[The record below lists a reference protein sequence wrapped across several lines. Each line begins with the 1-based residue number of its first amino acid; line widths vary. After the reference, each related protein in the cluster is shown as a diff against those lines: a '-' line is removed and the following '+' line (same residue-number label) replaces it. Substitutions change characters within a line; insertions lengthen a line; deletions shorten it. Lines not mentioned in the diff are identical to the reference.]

1 MGDFRDRE
9 GFLSVPGGGKMGL
22 RSFSGGTFRSIREYF
37 LGPSG
42 DFLRPGESFF
52 GSVGYF
58 ISMCMLFYQLVPTFS
73 NFYELLHQSFSIS
86 IRLYEPFSIVLHLY
100 PSLTSSTNLYRFLWT
115 PIFTNSYES
124 PSTLINGYRSASA
137 NLYQSLP
144 IPIYL

>member
-9 GFLSVPGGGKMGL
+9 GFLSGCGGGKMGL
-22 RSFSGGTFRSIREYF
+22 RSPSGGTFGCLREYF

-42 DFLRPGESFF
+42 DFLGPGESFF
-52 GSVGYF
+52 RFVGYF
-58 ISMCMLFYQLVPTFS
+58 ISMCIIFYQFVPTFI
-73 NFYELLHQSFSIS
+73 NVYELLHQFFSIS
-86 IRLYEPFSIVLHLY
+86 ISLYEPLSIVLHLY

-124 PSTLINGYRSASA
+124 PSTPINGYQSTSS

-144 IPIYL
+144 IPIHL

>member
-22 RSFSGGTFRSIREYF
+22 RSPSGGTFGCIREYF

-42 DFLRPGESFF
+42 DFLGPGESFF
-52 GSVGYF
+52 RFVGYF
-58 ISMCMLFYQLVPTFS
+58 ISMCIIFYQLVPTFI
-73 NFYELLHQSFSIS
+73 NVYELLHQSFSIS
-86 IRLYEPFSIVLHLY
+86 ISLYEPLSIVLHLY
-100 PSLTSSTNLYRFLWT
+100 PSLTSSTNLYRLIWP

-124 PSTLINGYRSASA
+124 LSTPINGYQSTSA

-144 IPIYL
+144 IPINL